1 MNKPS
6 GNQGPRSQF
15 IYGLHPVEEALL
27 AGTTI
32 ERIFIQKG
40 ISKEGVTQIL
50 RTAQQQE
57 VPVLFVPIEKLN
69 RMHRNHQ
76 GVAAV
81 VSPVQFFKIDDI
93 LAQAYSKGELPLLII
108 ADRITDV
115 RNFGAIARTALCSG
129 VHALIIPQT
138 ETAALNSDAVKAS
151 AGALNKIP
159 VCREKNL
166 LQLLKQLKLNGIQIV
181 ASEMSGAKFIF
192 EADLK
197 VPTAIIMGSEGEGI
211 APELLRIADEIVKI
225 PMTGKFESL
234 NVSVAAGMILYEVM
248 KQRMVESS
256 E

>member
-1 MNKPS
+1 MEKPHS
-6 GNQGPRSQF
+6 RNIPKSQF

-40 ISKEGVTQIL
+40 MHKEGATQIL
-50 RTAQQQE
+50 RAAQQQE
-57 VPVLFVPIEKLN
+57 IPVLFVPIEKLN
-69 RMHRNHQ
+69 RLHRNHQ

-81 VSPVQFFKIDDI
+81 VSPVQFYKTDDI
-93 LAQAYSKGELPLLII
+93 LAQAYSKGEDPLLII

-138 ETAALNSDAVKAS
+138 ETAALNAEAVKAS

-166 LQLLKQLKLNGIQIV
+166 VQLVKQLKLNGIQVIV
-181 ASEMSGAKFIF
+181 SEMNGAKFIF

-197 VPTAIIMGSEGEGI
+197 VPTAIIMGSEGEGV

-225 PMTGKFESL
+225 PMMGKFESL

-248 KQRMVESS
+248 KQRMKLV
-256 E
+256 